1 MGETQDVNHALPY
14 IKKCFTLLDLFSVTD
29 SYNPDA
35 GRTYIG
41 NHCEFLMNVNDSI
54 DSSIANIYNDY
65 NGEFDFKMS
74 EYNTVHERL
83 LHIMKKSSELDA
95 EKQADLF
102 IEWALNCKGN

>member
-1 MGETQDVNHALPY
+1 MGDTNDVQHVLAY
-14 IKKCFTLLDLFSVTD
+14 IKKCFSLLDFFSVTD

-35 GRTYIG
+35 GRAYVG
-41 NHCEFLMNVNDSI
+41 DHSEFLMNVTESV

-65 NGEFDFKMS
+65 NGEFDLQIS

-83 LHIMKKSSELDA
+83 LDIMKKGNELDA

-102 IEWALNCKGN
+102 IEWALNCKGT